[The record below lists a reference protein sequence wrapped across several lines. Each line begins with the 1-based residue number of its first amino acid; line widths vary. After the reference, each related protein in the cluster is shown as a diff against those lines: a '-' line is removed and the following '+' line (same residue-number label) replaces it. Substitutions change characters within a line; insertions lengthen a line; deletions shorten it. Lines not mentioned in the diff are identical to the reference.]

1 MNHYANIFI
10 IIGKIGIS
18 ILKTKTHAHR
28 MLLLRQK
35 SIVKQIIKKRFTI
48 VRAMKQFKITLGI
61 SVTTFVCGPK
71 HCVLYLESVHFVW
84 IQYIL
89 LSVTL
94 GNSFWTC
101 FVKQKLCIYM
111 LHEKCTPIY

>member
-35 SIVKQIIKKRFTI
+35 EQSKANHKKRFTI
-48 VRAMKQFKITLGI
+48 VRAMEQFKITLGI
-61 SVTTFVCGPK
+61 FSHDF
-71 HCVLYLESVHFVW
+71 CV
-84 IQYIL
+84 
-89 LSVTL
+89 
-94 GNSFWTC
+94 WT
-101 FVKQKLCIYM
+101 
-111 LHEKCTPIY
+111 